1 MGVQIL
7 VAVKLAGVLGGGG
20 VEVGVE
26 VGVFVGVGVG
36 GCVYS
41 GSPAVFPETVAYSP
55 FNACISDWASA
66 VRDFSIQSS
75 ELNRKTSSL
84 S

>member
-55 FNACISDWASA
+55 HSQQVPEESGLLM
-66 VRDFSIQSS
+66 IQ
-75 ELNRKTSSL
+75 
-84 S
+84 